1 MMDNSAMTK
10 GSIAQVG
17 ASLGPAVSAATAAA
31 IMGPTYRTAINMA
44 MYLDQVRQVYGDEC
58 ANFIAKAWLASP
70 NPSWEEVS
78 EAALLHWTKSHPRPV
93 LDLDM

>member
-1 MMDNSAMTK
+1 MSNSVITK
-10 GSIAQVG
+10 ESFARAG

-31 IMGPTYRTAINMA
+31 IMGPTYRTAITMA
-44 MYLDQVRQVYGDEC
+44 MYLDQVRQVYGEGC
-58 ANFIAKAWLASP
+58 ANFIAQAWLESP

-78 EAALLHWTKSHPRPV
+78 EVALRSWTKRHPRPV